1 MCPAGRAIKR
11 CSAESSMLVSVM
23 REIDIWRA
31 ANLLIKQHGT
41 DAEIEAAK
49 LADLMLGRGD
59 GQGYLLWLRIKRA
72 IVEWRAAPPDR
83 AAH

>member
-1 MCPAGRAIKR
+1 M
-11 CSAESSMLVSVM
+11 VSDLDV
-23 REIDIWRA
+23 WRA
-31 ANLLIKQHGT
+31 ANLLIKRHGT

-72 IVEWRAAPPDR
+72 IVEWQASPPGH
-83 AAH
+83 AH